1 MGRDNI
7 YITNLPLETA
17 LKTYLDAIPC
27 PVSQEMVST
36 GEALFRTTSRP
47 VLARRSSPFDH
58 CAAMDGIAV
67 KAERTHGATERSPL
81 KLMEGIDFEYVNT
94 GNLIPQGRDAV
105 IMIEDVTP
113 LEAGL
118 VEIIEAAYAW
128 QHIRQV
134 GEDIVEGEM
143 VLPSGHKIRPVD
155 LGALM
160 SGGVS
165 EVPVLSRLK
174 FGIIPTGNEIVQSI
188 DALEK
193 GKIIDSNSHVIKG
206 LIQELGCLAEIYPV
220 ALDDREE
227 LENAIKKAVTE
238 TDFVITIAGSS
249 AGTKD
254 YTVGIIKKLGEVVV
268 HGVAIKPGKPTIL
281 GKIQDKAIVGLPGYP
296 VSAYFAFEKFIRPLV
311 EKWYRHQTTPSDLQ
325 AVLTQ
330 RIVSSFKN
338 EEMIRIT
345 VGKVDDKWI
354 ATPLDR
360 GAGATMSLVRAD
372 GVLTVPR
379 LSEGIERGESVSVS
393 LMKPLSQLENRLVVI
408 GSHDLLIDLIAD
420 QMHLSSAHV
429 GSFGGILA
437 IRNKECH
444 IAPIHLI
451 DENTGIYNKEI
462 IRKMFPAGGMSL
474 IKGVN
479 RLQGLIVQEGNPK
492 GIEKFEDLT
501 RKDVLFINRQR
512 GAGTRQL
519 LDFEL
524 KKRSID
530 SDAVLGYEREFTTH
544 MAVAAAVG
552 SGSAD
557 AGLGIYAAAKSMGL
571 DFVPVGYESYDFL
584 VPTDYLNLPSVK
596 RFIEVLK
603 SAEFQSALS
612 EIGGYAFDGTGEV
625 S

>member
-7 YITNLPLETA
+7 YITNLPLESA
-17 LKTYLDAIPC
+17 FKTYLDAIPS
-27 PVSQEMVST
+27 PVISERVATQES
-36 GEALFRTTSRP
+36 LFRITSKP

-67 KAERTHGATERSPL
+67 KAERTHGASERSPL
-81 KLMEGIDFEYVNT
+81 KLSEGTDFDYVNT
-94 GNLIPQGRDAV
+94 GNLIPEGRDAV

-113 LEAGL
+113 LEEGTI
-118 VEIIEAAYAW
+118 EIIEAAYSW

-143 VLPSGHKIRPVD
+143 ILPSGHRIRPLD
-155 LGALM
+155 LGALL
-160 SGGVS
+160 SGGVA
-165 EVPVLSRLK
+165 EVPVLTKLK
-174 FGIIPTGNEIVQSI
+174 FGILPTGNEIVQSL

-193 GKIIDSNSHVIKG
+193 GKIIDSNSQVIKG
-206 LIQELGCLAEIYPV
+206 LIQEMGCEAEIYPV
-220 ALDDREE
+220 ALDDPDV
-227 LENAIKKAVTE
+227 LESAIKKAVAE
-238 TDFVITIAGSS
+238 NDFVITIAGSS

-254 YTVGIIKKLGEVVV
+254 YTVGIIKKLGAVVV

-311 EKWYRHQTTPSDLQ
+311 EKWYRHQVTPSDLE

-345 VGKVDDKWI
+345 VGKVDGKWI

-379 LSEGIERGESVSVS
+379 LSEGIERGETVSVS
-393 LMKPLSQLENRLVVI
+393 LMKPISDLEQRLVVI

-420 QMHLSSAHV
+420 RMQLSSAHV
-429 GSFGGILA
+429 GSFGGLLA

-451 DENTGIYNKEI
+451 DENTGIYNQEI
-462 IRKMFPAGGMSL
+462 IKKMFPSGGMSL
-474 IKGVN
+474 IRGVK
-479 RLQGLIVQEGNPK
+479 RLQGLMVQKGNPK
-492 GIEKFEDLT
+492 EIKDFEDLF
-501 RKDVLFINRQR
+501 REDIQFINRQR

-524 KKRSID
+524 KKRALDPYAIK
-530 SDAVLGYEREFTTH
+530 GYEREFTTH
-544 MAVAAAVG
+544 MAVAAAVQ

-557 AGLGIYAAAKSMGL
+557 TGLGIFAAAKSMGL

-584 VPTDYLNLPSVK
+584 VPTDYLSLPSVE

-603 SAEFQSALS
+603 SSEFQSALS
-612 EIGGYAFDGTGEV
+612 EIGGYAFDGTGQV